1 MTIDKSTDD
10 NELNNNTES
19 FILENGPQHSVFD
32 LERISRQDA
41 MDEAEYDKN
50 NDDKENAASTDSTE
64 HIASESDGVSVAKTK
79 GYEHMAA
86 PILLE
91 KQVSQLRG
99 REAAFVVCVGAS
111 AGGLEALQLLF
122 EVMPLDTDM
131 AFVVVQHL
139 SPDYKSLMDE
149 LLARKTAL
157 PIHVAV
163 DQIPL
168 FANHIYL
175 LPPKKEMI
183 VANAQLLLTDRAN
196 SDTLN
201 LPINTFLGSLAESYQ
216 DRAIAIILS
225 GTGSDGREGID
236 IIHDNGGMVLAQDPE
251 ESQFDGMPKSA
262 IASGNVDLVVKVA
275 DMPEALMNYSRR
287 TDTLRAQ
294 YKNQDIDGEE
304 KRFSKIL
311 ILLNTRF
318 DIDFR
323 HYKPSTITRRI
334 ERRLN
339 IKACNL
345 KEYTRLLMTN
355 EHELDALYRDL
366 LIGVTKF
373 FRDPAAFHSLGSEI
387 SLLIKYLK
395 ENEELRLWSV
405 ACASGQEPYSLAML
419 IHDICLK
426 EKHTIQFK
434 IFATDMHP
442 GSVEFASRGVYQE
455 RDMEGLSADFRRR
468 YFNEISPGTWQI
480 TGEIRQHIV
489 FAQHNILKD
498 PPFTNMALVTCRN
511 LLIYF
516 DIAAQQRVISLLAFS
531 LRSHGRLFLGP
542 SETLGRHE
550 RDFKVADLANKIYE
564 KKRGTGVRPS
574 LQSISDDKYNIPVF
588 RSNRIAAP
596 SISEST
602 RVPIKSLP
610 ERSGPSIREQKALEA
625 LLQIYVPPS
634 LLIDGSGDVL
644 HVFGEAGNLLSLSVG
659 SPSLNLRNLVGE
671 PAKTVLGQ
679 MLHRVKKNHTPVKVV
694 DVKGF
699 VNQKLTSIEMRDLPG
714 FSTDSQNFLVM
725 LSDSSTPKNSTG
737 DSSSVNH
744 AGKQHEREALEFQPL
759 DISDIDVSRIRDL
772 EVELQETKESLQSAV
787 EELETSNEELQAT
800 NEELMASNEELQST
814 NEELQSVNEEL
825 LTVNTEFKSKE
836 VQAAEAEADERSVIE
851 KSGIGILFLDNQL
864 RVRKF
869 SPVAQDFFKLGHKH
883 INLSFAS
890 LPSNRVKTVLTSIN
904 QVLNDGGLVEHE
916 IIGKDGIVYHM
927 LINSLDGLDKQKK
940 SRGVIITLT
949 NISSLYAA
957 RERLVRSESSLQSI
971 LDNLTDGYI
980 EWHVKEDSLFLS
992 EATIKM
998 LGHPSG
1004 TSLSWSDLLAE
1015 DRDSILETLHDS
1027 LKFKRPFQSILPLR
1041 TTGNGQIH
1049 WMLCKGHFIN
1059 KKDGKN
1065 ESARFYGHFIDMHNY
1080 KLLEQR
1086 LQEQMKELERSN
1098 GMLEEFAHIVSHDL
1112 KAPLRHSNYSL
1123 QFLKEA
1129 LAKQDMEQVNTEM
1142 DSLFNHM
1149 KTLKNL
1155 IDDVIQ
1161 FSRVSAEKKHATPV
1175 SLDEVIES
1183 ALDLNSDT
1191 INEKS
1196 VTVNCMTMPI
1206 VYGDKSMLVHLF
1218 QNLIGNACKYNE
1230 HEKPVIDISSKNVG
1244 NMCFVRV
1251 KDNGIGMAAGS
1262 AEQIF
1267 KPFHRLVTKQEY
1279 EGSGI
1284 GLAICK
1290 MLVEQHGGDISV
1302 ETELGEGSVFTVSLP
1317 QKKMQGK

>member
-1 MTIDKSTDD
+1 MTIDKNTGD
-10 NELNNNTES
+10 NEANNSSKNLSSEGELS
-19 FILENGPQHSVFD
+19 SKKSILEY
-32 LERISRQDA
+32 ISHQDV
-41 MDEAEYDKN
+41 MDEAEYDKS
-50 NDDKENAASTDSTE
+50 NDNKDISGDTLNTSLDEDSASMAEVKS
-64 HIASESDGVSVAKTK
+64 
-79 GYEHMAA
+79 YEHMA
-86 PILLE
+86 PIRLE
-91 KQVSQLRG
+91 KQVSQLTG
-99 REAAFVVCVGAS
+99 SEASFVVCVGAS
-111 AGGLEALQLLF
+111 AGGLEALQSLF
-122 EVMPLDTDM
+122 EVMPLNTGM

-149 LLARKTAL
+149 LLARKTTL

-183 VANAQLLLTDRAN
+183 VANTQLLLTDRAN

-225 GTGSDGREGID
+225 GTGSDGSEGIGV
-236 IIHDNGGMVLAQDPE
+236 IHDNGGMVLAQNPE

-262 IASGNVDLVVKVA
+262 IASGNVDLVVKVT

-287 TDTLRAQ
+287 TDTVRAQ
-294 YKNQDIDGEE
+294 YKNETIDGEE

-339 IKACNL
+339 MKGCNL
-345 KEYTRLLMTN
+345 KDYTRLLMSN

-395 ENEELRLWSV
+395 GNEELRLWSV

-426 EKHTIQFK
+426 ENHSIEFK

-442 GSVEFASRGVYQE
+442 GSIEFASRGVYQE

-468 YFNEISPGTWQI
+468 YFVQVSPGTWQI
-480 TGEIRQHIV
+480 ISEIRQHIV

-498 PPFTNMALVTCRN
+498 PPFTKMALVTCRN

-531 LRSHGRLFLGP
+531 LRNHGRLFLGP

-550 RDFKVADLANKIYE
+550 RDFKIADLANKIYE
-564 KKRGTGVRPS
+564 KKGGINARPN

-588 RSNRIAAP
+588 RSNRISTS
-596 SISEST
+596 SISESA
-602 RVPIKSLP
+602 RASIKNLP
-610 ERSGPSIREQKALEA
+610 ARSGPSIREQKALEA

-634 LLIDGSGDVL
+634 LLIDGNGDVL

-659 SPSLNLRNLVGE
+659 SPSLNLRHLVGE

-699 VNQKLTSIEMRDLPG
+699 INQKLTCIEMRILPG
-714 FSTDSQNFLVM
+714 FSTDSQNFLVT
-725 LSDSSTPKNSTG
+725 LSDSTAIKSQII
-737 DSSSVNH
+737 DRSSVKHIGENH
-744 AGKQHEREALEFQPL
+744 EGEVFEFQPL
-759 DISDIDVSRIRDL
+759 EISDIDVGRIRDL
-772 EVELQETKESLQSAV
+772 EVELQETKESLQSVV
-787 EELETSNEELQAT
+787 EELEASNEELQAT

-825 LTVNTEFKSKE
+825 LTVNSEFKTKE

-869 SPVAQDFFKLGHKH
+869 SPVAQELFKLDHKH
-883 INLSFAS
+883 LNISFAS
-890 LPSNRVKTVLTSIN
+890 LPSARVKTVLTSVN
-904 QVLNDGGLVEHE
+904 QVLNDGGFIEHE
-916 IIGKDGIVYHM
+916 IIDQDGTVYHM
-927 LINSLDGLDKQKK
+927 LINSLEALDKRKK

-949 NISSLYAA
+949 NISSLYAT

-971 LDNLTDGYI
+971 LDNLTDGYV
-980 EWHVKEDSLFLS
+980 EWHVNSDSLYLS
-992 EATIKM
+992 EATIKT
-998 LGHPSG
+998 LGYSSD
-1004 TSLSWSDLLAE
+1004 TSLSWFDLLVEDAE
-1015 DRDSILETLHDS
+1015 TVLKELRDS
-1027 LKFKRPFQSILPLR
+1027 LKAKRPFQSVLPLR
-1041 TTGNGQIH
+1041 TTHNGQVH

-1059 KKDGKN
+1059 KSNDNDN
-1065 ESARFYGHFIDMHNY
+1065 EDARFYGHFIDMHDY

-1129 LAKQDMEQVNTEM
+1129 LAKQDMEQVDTEM
-1142 DSLFNHM
+1142 NSLFNHM

-1161 FSRVSAEKKHATPV
+1161 FSRVSAEKKHAIPV
-1175 SLDEVIES
+1175 SLDDVIES
-1183 ALDLNSDT
+1183 ALDLNIDI

-1196 VTVNCMTMPI
+1196 VAINCMTMPI

-1230 HEKPVIDISSKNVG
+1230 HKIPTIDISSKNVG

-1251 KDNGIGMAAGS
+1251 KDNGIGMVANAA
-1262 AEQIF
+1262 EKIF

-1290 MLVEQHGGDISV
+1290 MLAEQHGGHIGV

-1317 QKKMQGK
+1317 QKKK